1 MLGSIQGQIL
11 ALKILFQ
18 VTLMKTKCI
27 IKKVKILTKLEQNPL
42 NSLEK
47 NPTAVLGQ
55 IAQRKDHGCTIQGL
69 LQLDFKLQQLSLQA
83 CGNKSEKPTFQ
94 RSFSTMNLR

>member
-47 NPTAVLGQ
+47 T
-55 IAQRKDHGCTIQGL
+55 L
-69 LQLDFKLQQLSLQA
+69 LQS
-83 CGNKSEKPTFQ
+83 
-94 RSFSTMNLR
+94 